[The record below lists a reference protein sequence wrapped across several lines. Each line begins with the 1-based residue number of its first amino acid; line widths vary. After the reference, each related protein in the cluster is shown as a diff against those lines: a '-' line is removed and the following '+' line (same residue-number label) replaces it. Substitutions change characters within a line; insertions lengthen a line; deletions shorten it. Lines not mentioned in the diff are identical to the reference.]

1 MQCDVRKIR
10 SVTLELANLCIL
22 DSINNSKTPRNL
34 HVCGVQG
41 LLQKERRTNNS
52 HEPLFLT
59 SIDKQSRAAAQKKKP
74 CAPHECLNN
83 HNYGHQLN
91 TNLKAEG
98 EKKEVGVEGGQRK
111 EGERRGEGQ
120 EQE

>member
-1 MQCDVRKIR
+1 MQYDVRKIR
-10 SVTLELANLCIL
+10 SVTLELAILCIL
-22 DSINNSKTPRNL
+22 DSINNSKTPGNL

-59 SIDKQSRAAAQKKKP
+59 SLDKQSRAAAQKKKP

-83 HNYGHQLN
+83 HNYGNQLN

-98 EKKEVGVEGGQRK
+98 KKR
-111 EGERRGEGQ
+111 
-120 EQE
+120 